1 MTKVDLENKVEN
13 LMAKKE
19 ELLNNKEI
27 FKVNMDKIF
36 SDFKNTSFIPYFENI
51 RSEVNNKFND
61 YIVNAET
68 KLKKYD
74 ESVKNTLNSLKNEI
88 EEITKNSENSL
99 KVKYEDLKTKI
110 NLEKEKIQGLMI
122 INNDIFREFKLI
134 NTDIKNND
142 LQINDITKPL
152 VGVFAS
158 IAAMSGIFLGIIEG
172 VGFAECMAISM
183 GAGCTLGGIG
193 ALAGGLIGL
202 IGFGAHKL
210 YKEFNKK
217 EEVMEKCQK
226 AQKEFMNQFESYY
239 SQAKN
244 TFEEDKKKIVD
255 NICNGI
261 DNYII
266 KMENSLKKLI
276 KYKNK
281 KKLIEVVN

>member
-36 SDFKNTSFIPYFENI
+36 SDFKNISFIPYFENI

-74 ESVKNTLNSLKNEI
+74 ESVKSTLNGLINEI
-88 EEITKNSENSL
+88 KEITKNSENSL

-142 LQINDITKPL
+142 LQINDITKPMVAAL
-152 VGVFAS
+152 AG
-158 IAAMSGIFLGIIEG
+158 IATISGIIFGIIEG

-183 GAGCTLGGIG
+183 TAGCTFGGIG

-266 KMENSLKKLI
+266 KMETALNEI
-276 KYKNK
+276 NK
-281 KKLIEVVN
+281 I

>member
-36 SDFKNTSFIPYFENI
+36 SDFKNISFIPYFENI

-74 ESVKNTLNSLKNEI
+74 ESVKNTLNGLKNEI

-142 LQINDITKPL
+142 LQINDITKPMVSAL
-152 VGVFAS
+152 AG
-158 IAAMSGIFLGIIEG
+158 IATISGIIFGIIEG

-183 GAGCTLGGIG
+183 TAGCTFGGIG

-266 KMENSLKKLI
+266 KMENALNEI
-276 KYKNK
+276 NK
-281 KKLIEVVN
+281 I

>member
-36 SDFKNTSFIPYFENI
+36 SDFKNTSFIPYFEKL
-51 RSEVNNKFND
+51 RSDVNNKFND

-74 ESVKNTLNSLKNEI
+74 ESVKNTLNGLKNEI

-122 INNDIFREFKLI
+122 INNDLFREFKLI

-142 LQINDITKPL
+142 LQINDITKPMVSAL
-152 VGVFAS
+152 AG
-158 IAAMSGIFLGIIEG
+158 IATISGIIFGIIEG

-183 GAGCTLGGIG
+183 TAGCTFGGIG

-266 KMENSLKKLI
+266 KMETALNEI
-276 KYKNK
+276 NK
-281 KKLIEVVN
+281 I

>member
-74 ESVKNTLNSLKNEI
+74 ESVKNTLNGLKNEI

-142 LQINDITKPL
+142 LQINDITKPM
-152 VGVFAS
+152 VGALAS
-158 IAAMSGIFLGIIEG
+158 IATISGIIFGIIEG

-183 GAGCTLGGIG
+183 AAGFTFGVIG

-244 TFEEDKKKIVD
+244 TFEEDKKRIVD

-266 KMENSLKKLI
+266 KMETALNEI
-276 KYKNK
+276 NK
-281 KKLIEVVN
+281 I

>member
-36 SDFKNTSFIPYFENI
+36 SDFKNTSFIPYFEKI

-74 ESVKNTLNSLKNEI
+74 ESVKSTLNGLINEI
-88 EEITKNSENSL
+88 KEITKNSENSL

-134 NTDIKNND
+134 NTDITNND
-142 LQINDITKPL
+142 LQINDITKPMVATL
-152 VGVFAS
+152 AS
-158 IAAMSGIFLGIIEG
+158 IATISGIIFGIIEG

-183 GAGCTLGGIG
+183 SAGFTFGGIG

-266 KMENSLKKLI
+266 KMETALNEI
-276 KYKNK
+276 NK
-281 KKLIEVVN
+281 I

>member
-19 ELLNNKEI
+19 ELLKNKEI

-36 SDFKNTSFIPYFENI
+36 SDFKNTSFIPYFEKI

-74 ESVKNTLNSLKNEI
+74 ESVKNTLNGLKNEI

-142 LQINDITKPL
+142 LQIIDITKPM
-152 VGVFAS
+152 VGVFAG
-158 IAAMSGIFLGIIEG
+158 IATLTGIFIGIIEG
-172 VGFAECMAISM
+172 VGIAECMALSM
-183 GAGCTLGGIG
+183 TAGCALGGIG
-193 ALAGGLIGL
+193 AFAGGLIGL

-217 EEVMEKCQK
+217 EEVMEKCKK

-266 KMENSLKKLI
+266 KMENALNEI
-276 KYKNK
+276 NK
-281 KKLIEVVN
+281 I

>member
-36 SDFKNTSFIPYFENI
+36 SDFKNISFIPYFENI

-74 ESVKNTLNSLKNEI
+74 ESVKNTLNGLKNEI

-142 LQINDITKPL
+142 LQIIDITKPM
-152 VGVFAS
+152 VGVVAS
-158 IAAMSGIFLGIIEG
+158 IATIYGIIFGIIEG
-172 VGFAECMAISM
+172 VGIAECMAISM
-183 GAGCTLGGIG
+183 TAGCAFGGIG
-193 ALAGGLIGL
+193 AFAGGLIGL

-266 KMENSLKKLI
+266 KMETALNEI
-276 KYKNK
+276 NK
-281 KKLIEVVN
+281 I

>member
-36 SDFKNTSFIPYFENI
+36 SDFKNISFIPYFENI

-142 LQINDITKPL
+142 LQINDITKPMGIAL
-152 VGVFAS
+152 AS
-158 IAAMSGIFLGIIEG
+158 IATISGIIFGIIEG

-183 GAGCTLGGIG
+183 TAGCTFGGIG

-266 KMENSLKKLI
+266 KMETALNEI
-276 KYKNK
+276 NK
-281 KKLIEVVN
+281 I

>member
-36 SDFKNTSFIPYFENI
+36 SDFKNISFIPYFENI

-74 ESVKNTLNSLKNEI
+74 ESVKNTLNGLKNEI

-142 LQINDITKPL
+142 LQIIDITKPM
-152 VGVFAS
+152 VGVFAG
-158 IAAMSGIFLGIIEG
+158 IATLTGIFIGIIEG
-172 VGFAECMAISM
+172 VGIAECMALSM
-183 GAGCTLGGIG
+183 TAGCALGGIG
-193 ALAGGLIGL
+193 AFAGGLIGL

-217 EEVMEKCQK
+217 EEVMEKCKK

-266 KMENSLKKLI
+266 KMENALNEI
-276 KYKNK
+276 NK
-281 KKLIEVVN
+281 I

>member
-36 SDFKNTSFIPYFENI
+36 SDFKNRSFIPYFEKL
-51 RSEVNNKFND
+51 RSDVNNKFND

-122 INNDIFREFKLI
+122 INNNLFREFKLI

-142 LQINDITKPL
+142 LQINDITKPM
-152 VGVFAS
+152 VEVVAS
-158 IAAMSGIFLGIIEG
+158 IATKPGITPGITEG

-183 GAGCTLGGIG
+183 TAGCTFGGIG

-266 KMENSLKKLI
+266 KMETALNEI
-276 KYKNK
+276 NK
-281 KKLIEVVN
+281 I

>member
-36 SDFKNTSFIPYFENI
+36 SDFKNTSFIPYFEKI

-74 ESVKNTLNSLKNEI
+74 ESVKNTLNGLKNEI

-122 INNDIFREFKLI
+122 INNNIFREFKLI

-142 LQINDITKPL
+142 LQINDITKPI

-172 VGFAECMAISM
+172 VGIAECMTLSM
-183 GAGCTLGGIG
+183 TAGCTFGGIG

-217 EEVMEKCQK
+217 EEVMEKCKK

-266 KMENSLKKLI
+266 KMENALNEI
-276 KYKNK
+276 NK
-281 KKLIEVVN
+281 I

>member
-36 SDFKNTSFIPYFENI
+36 SDFKNTSFIPYFEKI

-74 ESVKNTLNSLKNEI
+74 ESVKNTLNGLKNEI

-134 NTDIKNND
+134 NTDITNND
-142 LQINDITKPL
+142 LQINDITKPMVSAL
-152 VGVFAS
+152 AG
-158 IAAMSGIFLGIIEG
+158 IATISGIIFGIIEG

-183 GAGCTLGGIG
+183 TAGCTFGGIG

-266 KMENSLKKLI
+266 KMETALNEI
-276 KYKNK
+276 NK
-281 KKLIEVVN
+281 I

>member
-74 ESVKNTLNSLKNEI
+74 ESVKNTLNGLKNEI

-142 LQINDITKPL
+142 LQINDITKPMVSAL
-152 VGVFAS
+152 AS
-158 IAAMSGIFLGIIEG
+158 IATISGIIFGIIEG

-183 GAGCTLGGIG
+183 TAGCTFGGIG

-266 KMENSLKKLI
+266 KMETALNEI
-276 KYKNK
+276 NK
-281 KKLIEVVN
+281 I

>member
-36 SDFKNTSFIPYFENI
+36 SDFKNISFIPYFENI

-142 LQINDITKPL
+142 LQINDITKPM
-152 VGVFAS
+152 VGALAS
-158 IAAMSGIFLGIIEG
+158 IATISGIIFGIIEG

-183 GAGCTLGGIG
+183 TAGCTFGGIG

-266 KMENSLKKLI
+266 KMENALNEI
-276 KYKNK
+276 NK
-281 KKLIEVVN
+281 I

>member
-36 SDFKNTSFIPYFENI
+36 SDFKNISFIPYFEKL
-51 RSEVNNKFND
+51 RSDVNNKFND

-74 ESVKNTLNSLKNEI
+74 ESVKNTLNGLKNEI

-142 LQINDITKPL
+142 LQINDITKPM
-152 VGVFAS
+152 VGALAS
-158 IAAMSGIFLGIIEG
+158 IATISGIIFGIIEG

-183 GAGCTLGGIG
+183 TAGCTFGGIG

-217 EEVMEKCQK
+217 EEVMEKCKK

-266 KMENSLKKLI
+266 KMETALNEI
-276 KYKNK
+276 NK
-281 KKLIEVVN
+281 I

>member
-36 SDFKNTSFIPYFENI
+36 SDFKNISFIPYFENI

-74 ESVKNTLNSLKNEI
+74 ESVKSTLNGLINEI
-88 EEITKNSENSL
+88 KEITKNSENSL

-142 LQINDITKPL
+142 LQINDITKPMVSAL
-152 VGVFAS
+152 AS
-158 IAAMSGIFLGIIEG
+158 IATISGIIFGIIEG

-183 GAGCTLGGIG
+183 TAGCTFGGIG

-266 KMENSLKKLI
+266 KMETALNEI
-276 KYKNK
+276 NK
-281 KKLIEVVN
+281 I

>member
-36 SDFKNTSFIPYFENI
+36 SDFKNISFIPYFENI

-74 ESVKNTLNSLKNEI
+74 ESVKSTLNGLINEI
-88 EEITKNSENSL
+88 KEITKNSENSL

-142 LQINDITKPL
+142 LQINDITKPMVSAL
-152 VGVFAS
+152 AG
-158 IAAMSGIFLGIIEG
+158 IATISGIIFGIIEG

-183 GAGCTLGGIG
+183 SAGFTFGGIG

-266 KMENSLKKLI
+266 KMETALNEI
-276 KYKNK
+276 NK
-281 KKLIEVVN
+281 I

>member
-36 SDFKNTSFIPYFENI
+36 SDFKNISFIPYFEKL
-51 RSEVNNKFND
+51 RSDVNNKFND

-74 ESVKNTLNSLKNEI
+74 ESVKNTLNGLKNEI
-88 EEITKNSENSL
+88 EVITKISENSL

-142 LQINDITKPL
+142 LQINDITKPMVSAL
-152 VGVFAS
+152 AG
-158 IAAMSGIFLGIIEG
+158 IATISGIIFGIIEG

-183 GAGCTLGGIG
+183 TAGCTFGGIG

-266 KMENSLKKLI
+266 KMETALNEI
-276 KYKNK
+276 NK
-281 KKLIEVVN
+281 I

>member
-36 SDFKNTSFIPYFENI
+36 SDFKNISFIPYFENI

-74 ESVKNTLNSLKNEI
+74 ESVKNTLNGLKNEI

-142 LQINDITKPL
+142 LQINDITKPMVSAL
-152 VGVFAS
+152 AG
-158 IAAMSGIFLGIIEG
+158 IATISGIIFGIIEG

-183 GAGCTLGGIG
+183 TAGCTFGGIG

-217 EEVMEKCQK
+217 EEVLEKCQK

-266 KMENSLKKLI
+266 KMENALNEI
-276 KYKNK
+276 NK
-281 KKLIEVVN
+281 I

>member
-74 ESVKNTLNSLKNEI
+74 ESVKNTLNGLKNEI

-142 LQINDITKPL
+142 LQIIDITKPM
-152 VGVFAS
+152 VGVFAG
-158 IAAMSGIFLGIIEG
+158 IATLTGIFIGIIEG
-172 VGFAECMAISM
+172 VGIAECMALSM
-183 GAGCTLGGIG
+183 TAGCALGGIG
-193 ALAGGLIGL
+193 AFAGGLIGL

-217 EEVMEKCQK
+217 EEVMEKCKK

-266 KMENSLKKLI
+266 KMENALNEI
-276 KYKNK
+276 NK
-281 KKLIEVVN
+281 I

>member
-36 SDFKNTSFIPYFENI
+36 SDFKNTSFIPYFEKI

-74 ESVKNTLNSLKNEI
+74 ESVKNTLNGLKNEI

-142 LQINDITKPL
+142 LQINDITKPMVSAL
-152 VGVFAS
+152 AG
-158 IAAMSGIFLGIIEG
+158 IATISGIIFGIIEG

-183 GAGCTLGGIG
+183 TAGCTFGGIG

-266 KMENSLKKLI
+266 KMETALNEI
-276 KYKNK
+276 NK
-281 KKLIEVVN
+281 I

>member
-36 SDFKNTSFIPYFENI
+36 SDFKNISFIPYFENI

-142 LQINDITKPL
+142 LQINDITKPM
-152 VGVFAS
+152 VGALAS
-158 IAAMSGIFLGIIEG
+158 IATISGIIFGIIEG

-183 GAGCTLGGIG
+183 TAGCTFGGIG

-217 EEVMEKCQK
+217 EEVMEKCKK

-266 KMENSLKKLI
+266 KMENALNEI
-276 KYKNK
+276 NK
-281 KKLIEVVN
+281 I

>member
-19 ELLNNKEI
+19 ELLKNKEI

-36 SDFKNTSFIPYFENI
+36 SDFKNRSFIPYFEKL
-51 RSEVNNKFND
+51 RSDVNYKFND

-74 ESVKNTLNSLKNEI
+74 ENVKSTLNGLKNEI
-88 EEITKNSENSL
+88 EEITKNYENSL
-99 KVKYEDLKTKI
+99 KVKYKDLKTKI

-142 LQINDITKPL
+142 LQIIDITKPM
-152 VGVFAS
+152 VGVFAG
-158 IAAMSGIFLGIIEG
+158 IATLTGIFIGIIEG
-172 VGFAECMAISM
+172 VGIAECMALSM
-183 GAGCTLGGIG
+183 TAGCALGGIG
-193 ALAGGLIGL
+193 AFAGGLIGL

-217 EEVMEKCQK
+217 EEVMEKCKK

-266 KMENSLKKLI
+266 KMENALNEI
-276 KYKNK
+276 NK
-281 KKLIEVVN
+281 I

>member
-74 ESVKNTLNSLKNEI
+74 ESVKNTLNGLKNEI

-142 LQINDITKPL
+142 LQIIDITKPM
-152 VGVFAS
+152 VGVFAG
-158 IAAMSGIFLGIIEG
+158 IATLTGIFIGIIEG
-172 VGFAECMAISM
+172 VGIAECMALSM
-183 GAGCTLGGIG
+183 TAGCALGGIG
-193 ALAGGLIGL
+193 AFAGGLIGL

-266 KMENSLKKLI
+266 KMENALNEI
-276 KYKNK
+276 NK
-281 KKLIEVVN
+281 I

>member
-1 MTKVDLENKVEN
+1 MTKVDKVDLENKVED
-13 LMAKKE
+13 LIAKKE

-36 SDFKNTSFIPYFENI
+36 SDFKNISFIPYFEKL
-51 RSEVNNKFND
+51 RSDVNNKFND

-74 ESVKNTLNSLKNEI
+74 ESVKNTLNGLKNEI

-142 LQINDITKPL
+142 LQINDITKPMVSAL
-152 VGVFAS
+152 AG
-158 IAAMSGIFLGIIEG
+158 IATISGIIFGIIEG

-183 GAGCTLGGIG
+183 TAGCTFGGIG

-266 KMENSLKKLI
+266 KMETALNEI
-276 KYKNK
+276 NK
-281 KKLIEVVN
+281 I

>member
-36 SDFKNTSFIPYFENI
+36 SDFKNISFIPYFEKI
-51 RSEVNNKFND
+51 RSEVYNKFTD

-74 ESVKNTLNSLKNEI
+74 ESVKNTLNGLKNEI

-122 INNDIFREFKLI
+122 LNNDILREFKLI

-142 LQINDITKPL
+142 LQINDVTKPM
-152 VGVFAS
+152 VGALAS
-158 IAAMSGIFLGIIEG
+158 IATITGIIFGIIEG
-172 VGFAECMAISM
+172 VGFAECLALSM
-183 GAGCTLGGIG
+183 TAGCTFGGIG

-217 EEVMEKCQK
+217 EEVMEKCKK
-226 AQKEFMNQFESYY
+226 AQKEFMIQFESYY

-266 KMENSLKKLI
+266 KMETALNEI
-276 KYKNK
+276 NK
-281 KKLIEVVN
+281 I

>member
-74 ESVKNTLNSLKNEI
+74 ESVKNTLNGLKNEI

-142 LQINDITKPL
+142 LQINDITKPI

-226 AQKEFMNQFESYY
+226 TQKEFMNQFESYY

-244 TFEEDKKKIVD
+244 TFEEDKKRIVD

-266 KMENSLKKLI
+266 KMETALNEI
-276 KYKNK
+276 NK
-281 KKLIEVVN
+281 I

>member
-36 SDFKNTSFIPYFENI
+36 SDFKNISFIPYFENI

-74 ESVKNTLNSLKNEI
+74 ESVKNTLKGLKNEI

-142 LQINDITKPL
+142 LQIIDITKPM
-152 VGVFAS
+152 VGVFAG
-158 IAAMSGIFLGIIEG
+158 IATLTGIFIGIIEG
-172 VGFAECMAISM
+172 VGIAECMALSM
-183 GAGCTLGGIG
+183 TAGCALGGIG
-193 ALAGGLIGL
+193 AFAGGLIGL

-217 EEVMEKCQK
+217 EEVMEKCKK

-266 KMENSLKKLI
+266 KMENALNEI
-276 KYKNK
+276 NK
-281 KKLIEVVN
+281 I

>member
-36 SDFKNTSFIPYFENI
+36 SDFKNTSFIPYFEKI

-74 ESVKNTLNSLKNEI
+74 ESVKNTLNGLKNEI

-142 LQINDITKPL
+142 LQINDITKPM
-152 VGVFAS
+152 VGALAS
-158 IAAMSGIFLGIIEG
+158 IATITGIIFGIIEG
-172 VGFAECMAISM
+172 VGFAECMALSM
-183 GAGCTLGGIG
+183 TAGCTFGGIG

-266 KMENSLKKLI
+266 KMENALNEI
-276 KYKNK
+276 NK
-281 KKLIEVVN
+281 I

>member
-36 SDFKNTSFIPYFENI
+36 SDFKNISFIPYFENI

-74 ESVKNTLNSLKNEI
+74 ESVKNTLNGLKNEI

-142 LQINDITKPL
+142 LQINDITKPM
-152 VGVFAS
+152 VGALAS
-158 IAAMSGIFLGIIEG
+158 IATISGIIFGIIEG

-183 GAGCTLGGIG
+183 TAGCTFGGIG

-217 EEVMEKCQK
+217 EEVMEKCKK

-266 KMENSLKKLI
+266 KMETALNEI
-276 KYKNK
+276 NK
-281 KKLIEVVN
+281 I

>member
-36 SDFKNTSFIPYFENI
+36 SDFKNTSFIPYFEKI

-74 ESVKNTLNSLKNEI
+74 ESVKNTLNGLKNEI

-99 KVKYEDLKTKI
+99 KIKYEDLKTKI

-142 LQINDITKPL
+142 LQIIDITKPM
-152 VGVFAS
+152 VGVFAG
-158 IAAMSGIFLGIIEG
+158 IATLTGIFIGIIEG
-172 VGFAECMAISM
+172 VGIAECMALSM
-183 GAGCTLGGIG
+183 TAGCALGGIG
-193 ALAGGLIGL
+193 AFAGGLIGL

-217 EEVMEKCQK
+217 EEVMEKCKK

-266 KMENSLKKLI
+266 KMENALNEI
-276 KYKNK
+276 NK
-281 KKLIEVVN
+281 I

>member
-36 SDFKNTSFIPYFENI
+36 SDFKNISFIPYFENI

-74 ESVKNTLNSLKNEI
+74 ESVKSTLNGLINEI
-88 EEITKNSENSL
+88 KEITKNSENSL

-122 INNDIFREFKLI
+122 INNDLFREFKLI

-142 LQINDITKPL
+142 LQIIDITKPM
-152 VGVFAS
+152 VGVFAG
-158 IAAMSGIFLGIIEG
+158 IATLTGIFIGIIEG
-172 VGFAECMAISM
+172 VGIAECMALSM
-183 GAGCTLGGIG
+183 TAGCALGGIG
-193 ALAGGLIGL
+193 AFAGGLIGL

-217 EEVMEKCQK
+217 EEVMEKCKK

-266 KMENSLKKLI
+266 KMELLIFIKK
-276 KYKNK
+276 
-281 KKLIEVVN
+281 E

>member
-36 SDFKNTSFIPYFENI
+36 SDFKNTSFIPYFEKL
-51 RSEVNNKFND
+51 RSDVNNKFND

-74 ESVKNTLNSLKNEI
+74 ESVKNTLNGLKNEI

-122 INNDIFREFKLI
+122 INNDLFREFKLI

-142 LQINDITKPL
+142 LQINDITKPMVSAL
-152 VGVFAS
+152 AG
-158 IAAMSGIFLGIIEG
+158 IATISGIIFGIIEG

-183 GAGCTLGGIG
+183 TAGCTFGGIG

-266 KMENSLKKLI
+266 KMENALNEI
-276 KYKNK
+276 NK
-281 KKLIEVVN
+281 I

>member
-36 SDFKNTSFIPYFENI
+36 SDFKNISFIPYFENI

-74 ESVKNTLNSLKNEI
+74 ESVKNTLNGLKNEI

-142 LQINDITKPL
+142 LQINDVTKPM
-152 VGVFAS
+152 VGALAS
-158 IAAMSGIFLGIIEG
+158 IATITGIIFGIIEG
-172 VGFAECMAISM
+172 VGFAECLALSM
-183 GAGCTLGGIG
+183 TAGCTFGGIG

-266 KMENSLKKLI
+266 KMETALNEI
-276 KYKNK
+276 NK
-281 KKLIEVVN
+281 I

>member
-36 SDFKNTSFIPYFENI
+36 SDFKNTSFIPYFEKI

-74 ESVKNTLNSLKNEI
+74 ESVKSTLNGLINEI
-88 EEITKNSENSL
+88 KEITKNSENSL

-134 NTDIKNND
+134 NTDITNND
-142 LQINDITKPL
+142 LQINDITKPMVATL
-152 VGVFAS
+152 AS
-158 IAAMSGIFLGIIEG
+158 IATISGIIFGIIEG

-183 GAGCTLGGIG
+183 SAGFTFGGIG

-217 EEVMEKCQK
+217 EEVMEKCKK

-266 KMENSLKKLI
+266 KMENALNEI
-276 KYKNK
+276 NK
-281 KKLIEVVN
+281 I

>member
-74 ESVKNTLNSLKNEI
+74 ESVKNTLNGLKNEI

-226 AQKEFMNQFESYY
+226 TQKEFMNQFESYY

-244 TFEEDKKKIVD
+244 TFEEDKKRIVD

-266 KMENSLKKLI
+266 KMETALNEI
-276 KYKNK
+276 NK
-281 KKLIEVVN
+281 I

>member
-36 SDFKNTSFIPYFENI
+36 SDFKNTSFIPYFEKL
-51 RSEVNNKFND
+51 RSDVNNKFND

-134 NTDIKNND
+134 NTDITNND
-142 LQINDITKPL
+142 LQIIDITKPM
-152 VGVFAS
+152 VGVIAS
-158 IAAMSGIFLGIIEG
+158 IASITGIIIGIIEG
-172 VGFAECMAISM
+172 VGFAECMVISM
-183 GAGCTLGGIG
+183 TAGCTFGGIG

-226 AQKEFMNQFESYY
+226 TQKEFMNQFESYY

-266 KMENSLKKLI
+266 KMETALNEI
-276 KYKNK
+276 NK
-281 KKLIEVVN
+281 I

>member
-36 SDFKNTSFIPYFENI
+36 SDFKNISFIPYFENI

-142 LQINDITKPL
+142 LQINDITKPM
-152 VGVFAS
+152 VGALAS
-158 IAAMSGIFLGIIEG
+158 IATISGIIFGIIEG

-183 GAGCTLGGIG
+183 TAGCTFGGIG

-266 KMENSLKKLI
+266 KMETALNEI
-276 KYKNK
+276 NK
-281 KKLIEVVN
+281 I